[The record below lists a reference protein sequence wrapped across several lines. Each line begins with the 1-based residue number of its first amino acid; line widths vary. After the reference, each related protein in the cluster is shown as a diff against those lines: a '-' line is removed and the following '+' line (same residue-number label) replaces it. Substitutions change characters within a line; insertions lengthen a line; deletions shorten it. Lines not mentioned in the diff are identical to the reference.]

1 MSNIMIKWLK
11 NEFTKTPGYMRVNL
25 SLLMILATSS
35 VLSTGLLIS
44 RQVNSTSEENIFTK
58 NASLEVASEELRVRV
73 TGKDTTEALKTLN
86 KTLEEWAE
94 RISKEKSS
102 QRIPPQV
109 ESIMKRLDSSSQ
121 EEF

>member
-1 MSNIMIKWLK
+1 MIQWLR

-44 RQVNSTSEENIFTK
+44 RQVNSTSEENISTRNENLK
-58 NASLEVASEELRVRV
+58 VASVGSQVSE
-73 TGKDTTEALKTLN
+73 TGSDTTEALKTLN

>member
-1 MSNIMIKWLK
+1 MIKWLR

-44 RQVNSTSEENIFTK
+44 RQVNSTSVENISGRNENLK
-58 NASLEVASEELRVRV
+58 VASAGSQASQ
-73 TGKDTTEALKTLN
+73 TGDDTTEALKILN
-86 KTLEEWAE
+86 ETLERWAE
-94 RISKEKSS
+94 RISKERSS
-102 QRIPPQV
+102 QYIPPQV
-109 ESIMKRLDSSSQ
+109 ESTMKKLSNSSQ